1 MPETDFEV
9 SREGSICTIS
19 LNRPAQHNALT
30 PDMLK
35 QLEQIATSL
44 REDAASRAVIIDA
57 VGDNFSFGA
66 DLNVKREQPL
76 SDVPLVERRRMMEQG
91 ARMMR
96 AVQEIHQP
104 TICALQGVATGGGAC
119 IATACDFRIGDET
132 CRVGYGEVRLGM
144 NLMWHAL
151 PTCVHLVGP
160 ARAKRMVMTGKLFDA
175 ATLMEWGFLDAL
187 VKPDA
192 LRATAG
198 SWASELAALP
208 PVAVQ
213 MIKRSVN
220 AISGALDSSI
230 MHMDTDQ
237 WLLATESED
246 FQEGLA
252 AFAEK
257 RPPRFTGN

>member
-1 MPETDFEV
+1 
-9 SREGSICTIS
+9 
-19 LNRPAQHNALT
+19 
-30 PDMLK
+30 MLK
-35 QLEQIATSL
+35 QLEQIAISL
-44 REDAASRAVIIDA
+44 RDDAASRVIILNA

-76 SDVPLVERRRMMEQG
+76 SDVPLVERRRMTEQG

-96 AVQEIHQP
+96 AIQEIHQP
-104 TICALQGVATGGGAC
+104 TICALRGVATGGGAC
-119 IATACDFRIGDET
+119 IATACDFRIGDDT

-144 NLMWHAL
+144 NLMWQAL

-175 ATLMEWGFLDAL
+175 ETLLEWGFLDEV
-187 VKPDA
+187 VKPDVLGA
-192 LRATAG
+192 AAEG
-198 SWASELAALP
+198 WAAELAALP

-220 AISGALDSSI
+220 AISSALDSSI
-230 MHMDTDQ
+230 MHMDADQ

-246 FQEGLA
+246 FQEGLT

-257 RPPRFTGN
+257 RPPSFTGN